1 MDTIRTAVDA
11 LAEAYSDLH
20 KDGQEYFATDMRV
33 EKDATTG
40 VIKLGVTLQKV
51 SEQHSE
57 GA

>member
-40 VIKLGVTLQKV
+40 AVRLGVTLQKA
-51 SEQHSE
+51 SEQRPE
-57 GA
+57 GT